1 MLELS
6 TPVQYVKVVGPRLAE
21 ILSAKGLHTVGDLL
35 HYLPFRYEDRLNP
48 RGIAELRAGEMAS
61 VIAEVRNSG
70 LFRTRRMP
78 IFQMTAGQGRA
89 RLKCLWFNGGYLRDR
104 FKPGQMVALY
114 GKVEA
119 DRNDELQIMQP
130 QFEILGDTTEDGG
143 ADAADQKLAASLE
156 VGRIVPIYESAGQG
170 RLTARWFRRIIR
182 SALETMP
189 PNLPD
194 PLPAVVRSRRALISP
209 HQALW
214 QVHWPDAGEAFAD
227 LQSARTPAHVRLIFE
242 ELFFVE
248 LGLEFKRRQMKA
260 QTGIAFHP
268 NDRVREAI
276 KKILPFHPTAAQKRV
291 LKEIVGDME
300 KPSPMRRLLQGDVG
314 SGKTIVAFEAAILA
328 IENGYQVALMVPTEI
343 LAQQHYFSARRILEN
358 AGYRI
363 VLLTGSLEQDRK
375 RDIRRHIVQGNAHLV
390 IGTHALL
397 EESVEFAKLGLV
409 IVDEQHRFGVM
420 QRLKLMKK
428 SNDES
433 PGAAGK
439 AETPSGQPAR
449 TPALQS
455 SGSSALTKG
464 NGTSGKASSTAADVP
479 EPDVLVMTATPI
491 PRTLALT
498 LYGDLDVS
506 VLDELPP
513 GRTPIV
519 TRRVPDE
526 RSSEVWEFVRKQ
538 VAAGHQAYVVYPV
551 IQENE
556 EREMKAAI
564 KMYKELANRIFP
576 DLKVGLLHGKLDNDL
591 KEHVMRLFQSG
602 ELNILVATTVI
613 EVGVDVPN
621 ASVMVIEHAD
631 RFGLSQLHQL
641 RGRIGRG
648 AAKSYCILMTGG
660 KVTEEGERRLDAM
673 VRTNDGFQIAE
684 LDLEQRGPGEFFGTK
699 QAGMPSFLVANL
711 IRDRQI
717 LEAAKREAAAVIAGP
732 NSEISQEEIN
742 RAVRHMR
749 NRWQHTYGL
758 VEVG

>member
-6 TPVQYVKVVGPRLAE
+6 TPVQFIKGIGPRLAE
-21 ILSAKGLHTVGDLL
+21 VLAAKGILNVADLL

-48 RGIAELRAGEMAS
+48 RGIAELRAGEMAT
-61 VIAEVRNSG
+61 VIAEVRTSG

-89 RLKCLWFNGGYLRDR
+89 RLKCIWFNGAYLRDH

-119 DRNDELQIMQP
+119 DRNGGLQITQP
-130 QFEILGDTTEDGG
+130 QFEILGEASDDGT
-143 ADAADQKLAASLE
+143 ADAAEQKMASSLE

-182 SALETMP
+182 TALENMP
-189 PNLPD
+189 ADQPD
-194 PLPAVVRSRRALISP
+194 SLPAVVRSRMGLISP
-209 HQALW
+209 TEALW
-214 QVHWPDAGEAFAD
+214 KVHWPDAGESLTD
-227 LQSARTPAHVRLIFE
+227 LQSSRTPAHLRLIFE

-248 LGLEFKRRQMKA
+248 LGLEFRRRQMKA
-260 QTGIAFHP
+260 QTGVAFRLD
-268 NDRVREAI
+268 DRAREAI
-276 KKILPFHPTAAQKRV
+276 KRILPFHPTTAQKRV
-291 LKEIVGDME
+291 LKEIASDME
-300 KPSPMRRLLQGDVG
+300 QPFPMRRLLQGDVG
-314 SGKTIVAFEAAILA
+314 SGKTIVAFEAAIIA
-328 IENGYQVALMVPTEI
+328 MENGCQVAFMAPTEI
-343 LAQQHYFSARRILEN
+343 LAQQHYFSARRILES

-375 RDIRRHIVQGNAHLV
+375 REIRRHIAQGNAHLI

-397 EESVEFAKLGLV
+397 EETVEFANLGLV

-420 QRLKLMKK
+420 QRLKLMRKT
-428 SNDES
+428 NEE
-433 PGAAGK
+433 PGVAARPAAEDPPQTSRATGNGRTAK
-439 AETPSGQPAR
+439 AAR
-449 TPALQS
+449 SEQA
-455 SGSSALTKG
+455 GALT
-464 NGTSGKASSTAADVP
+464 P

-498 LYGDLDVS
+498 LYGDLDLS

-519 TRRVPDE
+519 TRRVSDE

-538 VAAGHQAYVVYPV
+538 VASGHQAYVVYPV
-551 IQENE
+551 IEENE
-556 EREMKAAI
+556 ERELKAAL
-564 KMYKELANRIFP
+564 KMYKELSNVVFA
-576 DLKVGLLHGKLDNDL
+576 DLKVGLLHGRLDGDL
-591 KEHVMRLFQSG
+591 KEQVMRRFQSG

-621 ASVMVIEHAD
+621 ATVMVIEHAE

-648 AAKSYCILMTGG
+648 AGKSFCILMTGG
-660 KVTEEGERRLDAM
+660 KVSEEGERRLDAM

-684 LDLEQRGPGEFFGTK
+684 LDLELRGPGEFFGTR
-699 QAGMPSFLVANL
+699 QAGLPSFLVANL

-717 LEAAKREAAAVIAGP
+717 LEAAKREAAAVMAGP
-732 NSEISQEEIN
+732 NSDIAQPEID
-742 RAVRHMR
+742 RAVQHMR
-749 NRWQHTYGL
+749 RRWSSTYGL